1 MKSLSLYARA
11 EVVPA
16 LQVRP
21 ATPPEPAAGRTGPRL
36 RFDTRV
42 TRSSRFPVE
51 QALARGPEPSGLGLI
66 LDIEV

>member
-21 ATPPEPAAGRTGPRL
+21 ATPGPAAGRTGPRL
-36 RFDTRV
+36 RFDSRV